1 MGFTNFRTSNHPYGT
16 VSHHIHEASVSAVK
30 LDLPKKLPSNKLK
43 QTNVVKLYRRAA
55 CLFREMSGFRG
66 MDKFLPCQ
74 PIHVAIIALQFYCHM
89 FSTPSCL
96 ESKLLQGAGSREGIS
111 GLSFRHRGYVR
122 QGWVCGSGGCKR
134 DTLASR
140 GLGAKLKHDCG
151 EGELDWAADKVEV

>member
-1 MGFTNFRTSNHPYGT
+1 M
-16 VSHHIHEASVSAVK
+16 SAVK
-30 LDLPKKLPSNKLK
+30 LDMPKKLPSNELK

-66 MDKFLPCQ
+66 MDKFLPVS
-74 PIHVAIIALQFYCHM
+74 PSVLLHVAIIALQFYRHM

-111 GLSFRHRGYVR
+111 GLSFRHQGYVR
-122 QGWVCGSGGCKR
+122 QGWVCGSGGCER

-140 GLGAKLKHDCG
+140 GLGAKLKHDCE
-151 EGELDWAADKVEV
+151 EGELD